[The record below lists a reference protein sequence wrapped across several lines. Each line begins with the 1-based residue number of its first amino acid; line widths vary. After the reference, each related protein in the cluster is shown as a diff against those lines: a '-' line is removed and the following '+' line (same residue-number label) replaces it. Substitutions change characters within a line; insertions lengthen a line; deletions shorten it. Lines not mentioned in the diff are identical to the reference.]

1 MIGMHIG
8 GQAGRVLR
16 YAGVVVFGVAVFG
29 MALGAPVAG
38 PLGPVAARA
47 ATSPQ
52 AVPSARGVPL
62 PRPRPAQAP
71 PRDPGADPAVSPDTD
86 RNATEQPAPP
96 PPTACRQALTDAI
109 AIAPSLPAISGP
121 GACGGEDL
129 VRLEAVVLGDASRVP
144 LKPPAVLRCAMATAL
159 AQWVRGDL
167 AALARAKGTSL
178 AEIDNFD
185 SYSCRSRNRVFGAQL
200 SEHGRANAIDIRG
213 VRLGNG
219 QMLGFTDRR
228 VSRENREALRGAVC
242 ARFMTVLGPGSDWFH
257 EDHVHLDLAERRTGM
272 NLCRWEVWDP
282 LPEIAPLMPAARPPE
297 APPRPSRDEEGA
309 PRGSGDAEGARD

>member
-1 MIGMHIG
+1 MSVIHIG
-8 GQAGRVLR
+8 GQAMRVLR
-16 YAGVVVFGVAVFG
+16 HAGMAMLGVVLGMPASGLTGSIAAQAPPSSQAAVR
-29 MALGAPVAG
+29 LVE
-38 PLGPVAARA
+38 V
-47 ATSPQ
+47 
-52 AVPSARGVPL
+52 VPL

-71 PRDPGADPAVSPDTD
+71 PRDARPDTD
-86 RNATEQPAPP
+86 RDATEKPSPP
-96 PPTACRQALTDAI
+96 PPTACRQALTEAI

-129 VRLEAVVLGDASRVP
+129 VQLEAVVLDDASRVP

-167 AALARAKGTSL
+167 AALARAQGTAL

-213 VRLGNG
+213 VRLRNG

-228 VSRENREALRGAVC
+228 VSRESREALRGAVC
-242 ARFMTVLGPGSDWFH
+242 ARFMTVLGPGSDWYH
-257 EDHVHLDLAERRTGM
+257 EDHVHLDLAGRRSGM
-272 NLCRWEVWDP
+272 KLCRWEVWDP
-282 LPEIAPLMPAARPPE
+282 LPEIAPLMPAERPPE
-297 APPRPSRDEEGA
+297 APPRLRRDTDDLPRDSRD
-309 PRGSGDAEGARD
+309 SGDAAGARN